1 MSART
6 TRASRGEHTTAGAAA
21 ALLSSSSDPI
31 QASIFSAQK
40 NIKVPS
46 PSPQLSPQDGSVGS
60 EMEKSSCEIR
70 STQDSKVDT

>member
-21 ALLSSSSDPI
+21 ALLSSSADPI

-40 NIKVPS
+40 NIKVPLF
-46 PSPQLSPQDGSVGS
+46 LSPVS
-60 EMEKSSCEIR
+60 
-70 STQDSKVDT
+70 